1 MGNSLIR
8 AQPCMGLHSLFPNL
22 DPDNSI
28 FFKIKHQLLAF
39 LQTLRNIKEI
49 SLKIIYFTQVVLIT
63 LEELPII
70 TPQAL
75 KKRRRQ
81 RRSFCPSFPR
91 KVHCYPRVIIN
102 VFAKLTHIFT
112 PSSIGSTIS

>member
-1 MGNSLIR
+1 MHDSNIVT
-8 AQPCMGLHSLFPNL
+8 HSYNF
-22 DPDNSI
+22 DRQ
-28 FFKIKHQLLAF
+28 HQLLAF

-102 VFAKLTHIFT
+102 VFAKLTHFH
-112 PSSIGSTIS
+112 SILHRKYYFIIS

>member
-1 MGNSLIR
+1 MHDSNIVT
-8 AQPCMGLHSLFPNL
+8 HSYNF
-22 DPDNSI
+22 DRQ
-28 FFKIKHQLLAF
+28 HQLLAF

-81 RRSFCPSFPR
+81 IRSFCPSFPR
-91 KVHCYPRVIIN
+91 KVHCYLSPCHYQCVCKIDS
-102 VFAKLTHIFT
+102 FSLH
-112 PSSIGSTIS
+112 PP

>member
-1 MGNSLIR
+1 M
-8 AQPCMGLHSLFPNL
+8 
-22 DPDNSI
+22 
-28 FFKIKHQLLAF
+28 AF

-75 KKRRRQ
+75 KKRRRRDDVKEDLFAHLFQ
-81 RRSFCPSFPR
+81 ER
-91 KVHCYPRVIIN
+91 VHCYPRVIIN

-112 PSSIGSTIS
+112 PSSIGSTTIS